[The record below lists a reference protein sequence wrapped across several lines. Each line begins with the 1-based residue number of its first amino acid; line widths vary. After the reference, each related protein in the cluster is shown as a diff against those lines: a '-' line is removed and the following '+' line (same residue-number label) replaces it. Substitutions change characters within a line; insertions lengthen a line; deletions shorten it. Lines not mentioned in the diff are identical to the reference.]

1 MEKTQKAKLEHVD
14 VEEFR
19 KLYEDELKTFR
30 ELAKIYNVS
39 PATIRLFA
47 HKNGIKVRE
56 TGNIKQKEYHLVSPF
71 KEEIKDIEKF
81 KKLFYEC
88 VPGPEIAK
96 QLGVGKK
103 AVYRTIKEMGLV
115 RPKSMMSRDFYD
127 DSLDEEM
134 IKMYKE
140 GKSSPEIA
148 KIFGITSRTVLTH
161 LAHCGIKIRN
171 SSECQFNIT
180 GRRVPKELEN
190 FELLYDMYAVQKM
203 SKKDI
208 GLSLNV
214 DPCVIDR
221 VLKEFGIHVRDCSES
236 KIGLFVGEKHPNW
249 KGGRAPLYIRV
260 RTFFQIN
267 QACKALKRDG
277 YQCTACGSTKKL
289 QVHHIKHFKD
299 IFNEILAEHEG
310 LDVVKDKEELYQIM
324 TKDERMNDL
333 DNLTTLCKECHYK
346 VHGYKHRKRDEKN
359 EEVLQD
365 ISSDV

>member
-1 MEKTQKAKLEHVD
+1 
-14 VEEFR
+14 
-19 KLYEDELKTFR
+19 
-30 ELAKIYNVS
+30 
-39 PATIRLFA
+39 
-47 HKNGIKVRE
+47 
-56 TGNIKQKEYHLVSPF
+56 
-71 KEEIKDIEKF
+71 
-81 KKLFYEC
+81 
-88 VPGPEIAK
+88 
-96 QLGVGKK
+96 
-103 AVYRTIKEMGLV
+103 
-115 RPKSMMSRDFYD
+115 
-127 DSLDEEM
+127 
-134 IKMYKE
+134 MYKE

-221 VLKEFGIHVRDCSES
+221 VLKEFGMHVRDCSES